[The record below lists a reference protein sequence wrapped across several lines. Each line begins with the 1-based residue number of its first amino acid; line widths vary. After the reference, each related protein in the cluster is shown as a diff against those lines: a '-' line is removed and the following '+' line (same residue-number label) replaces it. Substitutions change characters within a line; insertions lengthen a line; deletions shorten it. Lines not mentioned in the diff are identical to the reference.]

1 MQQFIPFEDEWDMLD
16 RLAPSQLIPYR
27 IGLPCSRGAAAQRT
41 APTSPSMLST
51 SPVCAPIVRA
61 VPAANSKT

>member
-16 RLAPSQLIPYR
+16 RIAPSQLVPYQN
-27 IGLPCSRGAAAQRT
+27 GLPCRRGAAAQRT
-41 APTSPSMLST
+41 SPMSPSMVSM

-61 VPAANSKT
+61 VPAANSRT